1 MPETIATNRP
11 LNRDLLL
18 KEVRYRASYRG
29 TLELDI
35 ICRSLLPHLDTLA
48 DDELHMVASLLQ
60 QPEGRLMDWLVEA
73 KPAPDDWQLV
83 VALVRH
89 LFQHNRMRAS

>member
-1 MPETIATNRP
+1 MTESITMNAP

-29 TLELDI
+29 TLELDMV
-35 ICRSLLPHLDTLA
+35 CRSLLPQLDTLA
-48 DDELHMVASLLQ
+48 DDELQMIASLLQ

-73 KPAPDDWQLV
+73 KPAPEEWVLA

-89 LFQHNRMRAS
+89 VFKHRPKTT